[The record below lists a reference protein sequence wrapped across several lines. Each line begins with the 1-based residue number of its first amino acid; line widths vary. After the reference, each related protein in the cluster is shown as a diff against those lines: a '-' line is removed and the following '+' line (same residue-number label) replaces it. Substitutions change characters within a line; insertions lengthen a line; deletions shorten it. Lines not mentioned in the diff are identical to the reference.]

1 MTTDYR
7 AELQLLFD
15 AAESFTE
22 PALGHHRPWATA
34 LERARALLAQPVAEG
49 PTDEEL
55 LDIARATDLVYY
67 MGKGSGF
74 ASPYIEGTDIAA
86 EVLAFACAAIARWGR
101 LTPQPV
107 AVSERLPGPEDC
119 DAEGRC
125 WMFGNVEGDW
135 RLISTINPGIPKL
148 KYCFSHW
155 LPANVLPIP
164 EATVYD

>member
-1 MTTDYR
+1 MTEDYR
-7 AELQLLFD
+7 AICAELLNGLDELANPRYPFPGYTRCAMD
-15 AAESFTE
+15 
-22 PALGHHRPWATA
+22 
-34 LERARALLAQPVAEG
+34 RARALLAQPVAEG

>member
-7 AELQLLFD
+7 AMCAELVD
-15 AAESFTE
+15 
-22 PALGHHRPWATA
+22 A
-34 LERARALLAQPVAEG
+34 LENARRIIDGADGTLHINTAAFVLRRARALLAQPVAEG

-119 DAEGRC
+119 LDEGWAWFFNKRI
-125 WMFGNVEGDW
+125 GW
-135 RLISTINPGIPKL
+135 RQAVLPVSPG
-148 KYCFSHW
+148 YTHW
-155 LPANVLPIP
+155 LPANSLPTP
-164 EATVYD
+164 EAKP